1 MRRGDVVLADFPFQ
15 DIAGGKIRPAII
27 VQADDQPSA
36 NTILAMVTGH
46 LMQDRDETMVL
57 VDPSS
62 PEGFGSGLRGPSII
76 KCRNIAT
83 LRKQRFLRV
92 IGQLNDVTMR
102 KVDSGLSVA
111 LGLRQR

>member
-15 DIAGGKIRPAII
+15 DIAGGKIRPAVV
-27 VQADDQPSA
+27 VQADDESSA

-46 LMQDRDETMVL
+46 ILQERDDTTIL
-57 VDPSS
+57 IDPGSS
-62 PEGFGSGLRGPSII
+62 EGFGSGLRGPSII

-83 LRKQRFLRV
+83 VRKQRILRV
-92 IGQLNDVTMR
+92 IGRLNDDTMR
-102 KVDSGLSVA
+102 KVDSGLLMA